1 MTENEKSVNDISVVG
16 NNALDNAETKN
27 GVEKVKYK
35 PGTSPAARA
44 CQFGQ
49 GRNIPGRPKQT
60 QEQKDALAMLRA
72 AAPQAIKTICE
83 IMESKKA
90 RGADRL
96 KAAEMAMQYT
106 YGKAPQTVNVN
117 TGNNIASE
125 IMRELQAI
133 RNDYKSQID
142 KEIEADKNS
151 NVQQDGAPVFPPEL
165 E

>member
-1 MTENEKSVNDISVVG
+1 
-16 NNALDNAETKN
+16 
-27 GVEKVKYK
+27 
-35 PGTSPAARA
+35 
-44 CQFGQ
+44 
-49 GRNIPGRPKQT
+49 
-60 QEQKDALAMLRA
+60 MLRA

-117 TGNNIASE
+117 TGNSVASE
-125 IMRELQAI
+125 IMRELQSI

-151 NVQQDGAPVFPPEL
+151 NVVLDGAPVFPKEL

>member
-1 MTENEKSVNDISVVG
+1 MEEKTVNAQIATDRRENMVDNQTSNNRTENG
-16 NNALDNAETKN
+16 R
-27 GVEKVKYK
+27 YK
-35 PGTSPAARA
+35 PGCNPASAAHR
-44 CQFGQ
+44 FTPGNSL
-49 GRNIPGRPKQT
+49 GGRPKQT
-60 QEQKDALAMLRA
+60 PEQKDALAMLRA

-117 TGNNIASE
+117 TGNSVASE
-125 IMRELQAI
+125 IMRELQSI

-151 NVQQDGAPVFPPEL
+151 NVPQDGAPTMPE
-165 E
+165 EFV